1 MYTCA
6 SILAVFTSQL
16 CTTLMH
22 QLQAWSTFLTTAW
35 CSLHRHVY

>member
-22 QLQAWSTFLTTAW
+22 QLQA
-35 CSLHRHVY
+35 